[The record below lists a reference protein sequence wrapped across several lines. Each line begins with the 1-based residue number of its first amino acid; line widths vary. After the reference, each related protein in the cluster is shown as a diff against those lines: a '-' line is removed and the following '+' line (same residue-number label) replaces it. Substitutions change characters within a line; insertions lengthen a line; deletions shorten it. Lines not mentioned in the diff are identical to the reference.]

1 MAAFYTL
8 NTEELYKELNVTS
21 NGLSDE
27 EAKKRLETYGLNL
40 IKGKKKRSLI
50 LRFLDNFIHILAIIL
65 WIAAVLCFIP
75 GVDMPQLGYAIIVVI
90 LINAIFS
97 FLQEFRAEKALEAL
111 KKILPSYARVLRS
124 GEIQEILSSELV
136 PGDIIILNEG
146 DNVSADARLIE
157 SFDLRTNNS
166 VLTGESDPQR
176 KSTVAITNR
185 DVDILRL
192 TNAVYA
198 GTSISSGTGKA

>member
-40 IKGKKKRSLI
+40 IKGKKKRSLV

-111 KKILPSYARVLRS
+111 RKILPSYARVLR
-124 GEIQEILSSELV
+124 GRDR
-136 PGDIIILNEG
+136 G
-146 DNVSADARLIE
+146 
-157 SFDLRTNNS
+157 SFI
-166 VLTGESDPQR
+166 
-176 KSTVAITNR
+176 K
-185 DVDILRL
+185 
-192 TNAVYA
+192 
-198 GTSISSGTGKA
+198 